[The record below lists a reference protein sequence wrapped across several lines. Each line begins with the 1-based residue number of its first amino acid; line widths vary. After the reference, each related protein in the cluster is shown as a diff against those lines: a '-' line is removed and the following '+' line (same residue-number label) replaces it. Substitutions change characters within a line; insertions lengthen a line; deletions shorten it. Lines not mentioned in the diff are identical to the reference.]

1 MKVVVIPAGTNKQSS
16 WLGIKGFH
24 LSDALGIAAD
34 WVFHLP
40 DLDAVYK
47 AGKGDGLSPQEAA
60 ALAVANAAGM
70 SLETLRARLNAG
82 GNDSRSYIEL
92 LAAEF
97 EDGVLGDANLATG
110 AFETADAGS
119 KSPAM
124 NWLLMGGIAL
134 VIWMFAGKRGGRRG
148 LI

>member
-1 MKVVVIPAGTNKQSS
+1 MKVVVVPAGTNKSSS

-24 LSDALGIAAD
+24 LGDALNIAAD

-40 DLDAVYK
+40 DLDAFYK
-47 AGKGDGLSPQEAA
+47 SGKQDGMSPEEAA

-97 EDGVLGDANLATG
+97 EDGVLGNAELATG
-110 AFETADAGS
+110 AFDKADTGS

-124 NWLLMGGIAL
+124 NWLLVGGVAL
-134 VIWMFAGKRGGRRG
+134 LIWLFAGKRRGRG
-148 LI
+148 MI